1 MNQSRHPNNRSPS
14 PVSDAYYTPFPIA
27 LRLAIYARS
36 KNVRRIL
43 DPACGDGSL
52 LLAASQRWPD
62 AELIANDISFK
73 ARANARSRLS
83 LASTSSLDILRVAA
97 DAGFTARMRRQWNAD
112 LILLNPPFSARSTH
126 RYPVAVG
133 IELRAMVSQAASFVL
148 GAAQLLRPGAEMIA
162 VMPASFL
169 SSSRDQIARNLLE
182 RLGDVEIVER
192 LPRKAFRGCRAASV
206 ILRFARQRAA
216 ASRFYAPPTGEIGMA
231 AAMHL
236 VTDFIRGNVRV
247 HDTKDGHRGRRR
259 FLHTTHLQDERA
271 APVLRSVPVTARIVR
286 GHAVL
291 MPRVGCVPSSKVV
304 VACFH
309 KAVVLSDCIF
319 ALRTTTA
326 NDARRLQKAIVSNWR
341 LFEAEYVGTGAPHLR
356 ADSLFNVLQRIRI
369 PQKNHIVN

>member
-1 MNQSRHPNNRSPS
+1 MNQSRQPNNRLPTAA
-14 PVSDAYYTPFPIA
+14 SDAYYTPFPIA

-52 LLAASQRWPD
+52 LLAASQRWPG
-62 AELIANDISFK
+62 AALIANDISPG
-73 ARANARSRLS
+73 ARSNARSRCS
-83 LASTSSLDILRVAA
+83 LANTSSLDILRVAA
-97 DAGFTARMRRQWNAD
+97 DPGLTARMRRQWNAD

-192 LPRKAFRGCRAASV
+192 LPRKAFKGCRAASV
-206 ILRFARQRAA
+206 ILRFARQRAPV
-216 ASRFYAPPTGEIGMA
+216 SRFYAPTNGEIGTA
-231 AAMHL
+231 AAVHL

-247 HDTKDGHRGRRR
+247 HDTEDGRRGRRR
-259 FLHTTHLQDERA
+259 FLHTTHLQNGRA
-271 APVLRSVPVTARIVR
+271 VPVLRTVPVTARIAR

-304 VACFH
+304 VAFFR
-309 KAVVLSDCIF
+309 KGVVLSDCIF
-319 ALRTTTA
+319 ALKTTTA
-326 NDARRLQKAIVSNWR
+326 NDARRLQNAIISNWR
-341 LFEAEYVGTGAPHLR
+341 SFETEYVGTGAPHLR
-356 ADSLFNVLQRIRI
+356 ADSLFNILQRIRI
-369 PQKNHIVN
+369 PQKRHIVN